1 MLIYTTS
8 DAPAATATGSA
19 LGPHAG
25 WSWGMHHGRWRA
37 AVSSRHLLTL
47 ALVGSE
53 MRRWLAP
60 VLVLLLVLQIEEAWF
75 TTWRLAPILKP
86 NVVREEIGER
96 TESLSSRDTA
106 DGGSAVAKTR
116 GVRKTKLGSLKPV
129 GHTVMCYFTV
139 GVLVVAVAV
148 TIGH

>member
-1 MLIYTTS
+1 M
-8 DAPAATATGSA
+8 
-19 LGPHAG
+19 
-25 WSWGMHHGRWRA
+25 
-37 AVSSRHLLTL
+37 SSRHLLTL

-106 DGGSAVAKTR
+106 DGGSAVTKTR
-116 GVRKTKLGSLKPV
+116 GGRNTKLGAGKP
-129 GHTVMCYFTV
+129 G
-139 GVLVVAVAV
+139 GQ
-148 TIGH
+148 